1 MQKVVGYTKQNNNDY
16 DDDNNN
22 NNYNKQQLYFNG
34 FFSLYIHVKL
44 VLLAIYVFCVALCTK
59 KRTIFASE
67 KEVNVVNE
75 C

>member
-44 VLLAIYVFCVALCTK
+44 CEL
-59 KRTIFASE
+59 
-67 KEVNVVNE
+67 
-75 C
+75 